1 MLRILQHAT
10 IVLTFSLAA
19 CGGGGNGTAS
29 NDPGAG
35 GTGGTGGTG
44 GGGSGGS
51 GSFAVTYTDIVNL
64 ASWEW
69 AVDWFVED
77 AGSVAGPFNSGG
89 TGVVSLGQPVGTTV
103 HLTRREAF
111 YFFTFM
117 DAPVD
122 AISFYTGDRDLASVN
137 ENVTVNL
144 TNASVDDQLMLF
156 YPFPNWWDIDQV
168 PYSLTQTVG
177 SADLIADDGTATV
190 FINYRASEAE
200 EPASRY
206 DFRLDLAPTELSSVD
221 FDVAALRQ
229 RTTTRQW
236 QSNAMLNGSAL
247 PFLWAQRKGIFL
259 IAGESNSGGGTSGLI
274 GLPDQFPAD
283 RWYLASGPTLM
294 PEIVQ
299 SVDPASTDMIVM
311 DPLSGFIDDNTIIY
325 DADAGSI
332 SVMAPGVAPIHFGH
346 LRLATNSEVWEIYF
360 PATALQISGDVVSL
374 ALPENPVSAQL
385 PAFTSVTIEFYR
397 LDGGATPEDMYRYLW
412 NRRTHSLPSFAMQS
426 EFTFL

>member
-1 MLRILQHAT
+1 MLRILQYAT
-10 IVLTFSLAA
+10 IVFALSLAA
-19 CGGGGNGTAS
+19 CGGGGNDPAPS
-29 NDPGAG
+29 DPGP
-35 GTGGTGGTG
+35 GGTGGTG

-51 GSFAVTYTDIVNL
+51 GGFAVTYTDVANL
-64 ASWEW
+64 ASWES

-89 TGVVSLGQPVGTTV
+89 TGVVDLGQPAGTKV

-111 YFFTFM
+111 FYFTFM

-122 AISFYTGDRDLASVN
+122 AISFYTGDRDLASAN

-144 TNASVDDQLMLF
+144 SNTTIGDQLMLF
-156 YPFPNWWDIDQV
+156 YPFPNWWDIDQA
-168 PYSLTQTVG
+168 PYTLTQTVG

-200 EPASRY
+200 EPSSRY
-206 DFRLDLAPTELSSVD
+206 DFRLDLAPTVLSSVD
-221 FDVAALRQ
+221 FDIAALRQ
-229 RTTTRQW
+229 RTITRQW
-236 QSNAMLNGSAL
+236 QSNAMLSGSAL
-247 PFLWAQRKGIFL
+247 PFLWAQRKGVFL
-259 IAGESNSGGGTSGLI
+259 IAGESSNGGGTSGLI

-311 DPLSGFIDDNTIIY
+311 DPLSGFIDDNTITY
-325 DADAGSI
+325 DADTGTI

-346 LRLATNSEVWEIYF
+346 LRLATTSEVWEIYF
-360 PATALQISGDVVSL
+360 PATALQISGDVVTL
-374 ALPENPVSAQL
+374 ALPERPANAQL
-385 PAFTSVTIEFYR
+385 PAFTSVTIELYR
-397 LDGGATPEDMYRYLW
+397 LDGGATAEAMYRYLW
-412 NRRTHSLPSFAMQS
+412 NRRAHSLPSFAMQS

>member
-1 MLRILQHAT
+1 MLRVLQHAT
-10 IVLTFSLAA
+10 IVLVLSLAA
-19 CGGGGNGTAS
+19 CGGSGNAPAS
-29 NDPGAG
+29 DP
-35 GTGGTGGTG
+35 GGTGGTG

-51 GSFAVTYTDIVNL
+51 GGFAVTYTDVANL

-77 AGSVAGPFNSGG
+77 AGSVSGPFNSGG
-89 TGVVSLGQPVGTTV
+89 TGVVDLGQTVGTTV
-103 HLTRREAF
+103 HLTRQEAF
-111 YFFTFM
+111 FYFTFM

-144 TNASVDDQLMLF
+144 SNTTIGHQLMLF
-156 YPFPNWWDIDQV
+156 YPFPNWWDIDQA

-206 DFRLDLAPTELSSVD
+206 DFQLDLAPTALSSVD
-221 FDVAALRQ
+221 FDVAVLRQ

-236 QSNAMLNGSAL
+236 QSNAMLSGSAL

-259 IAGESNSGGGTSGLI
+259 IAGESSSGGGTSGLI

-283 RWYLASGPTLM
+283 RWYLASGLTLM

-299 SVDPASTDMIVM
+299 TVDPASTDTIVM
-311 DPLSGFIDDNTIIY
+311 DPLSGFIDDNTITY
-325 DADAGSI
+325 DANAGTV
-332 SVMAPGVAPIHFGH
+332 SVMAPGVAPVHFGH
-346 LRLATNSEVWEIYF
+346 LRLATTSEVWEIYF
-360 PATALQISGDVVSL
+360 PATALQISADNITL
-374 ALPENPVSAQL
+374 ALPEHPVNAQL
-385 PAFTSVTIEFYR
+385 PAFTSVSIDLYR
-397 LDGGATPEDMYRYLW
+397 LDGGATPEAMYRYLW
-412 NRRTHSLPSFAMQS
+412 NRRTHLLPSFAMQS

>member
-1 MLRILQHAT
+1 MLRIIQDAT
-10 IVLTFSLAA
+10 IVLAFSLAA
-19 CGGGGNGTAS
+19 CGGGGNNAAPG
-29 NDPGAG
+29 DPGAG
-35 GTGGTGGTG
+35 STGGTGGTG
-44 GGGSGGS
+44 GSGG
-51 GSFAVTYTDIVNL
+51 FAVTYTDVANL

-77 AGSVAGPFNSGG
+77 AGSVAGPFNTGG
-89 TGVVSLGQPVGTTV
+89 TGVVDLGQPSGTTV

-111 YFFTFM
+111 FYSTFM
-117 DAPVD
+117 DTPVD

-144 TNASVDDQLMLF
+144 SNTTIGDQLMLF
-156 YPFPNWWDIDQV
+156 YPFPNWWDIDQAS
-168 PYSLTQTVG
+168 YTLTQTVG

-206 DFRLDLAPTELSSVD
+206 DFRLDLTPTDLSNVD

-236 QSNAMLNGSAL
+236 QSNAMLSGSAL
-247 PFLWAQRKGIFL
+247 PFLWAQRKGVFL
-259 IAGESNSGGGTSGLI
+259 IAGESSSGGGTSGLI

-283 RWYLASGPTLM
+283 RWYLVSGPTLM

-311 DPLSGFIDDNTIIY
+311 DPLSGFIDENTITY
-325 DADAGSI
+325 DADAGTV
-332 SVMAPGVAPIHFGH
+332 SVMVPGVAPIHLGH
-346 LRLATNSEVWEIYF
+346 LRLATTSEVWEIYF
-360 PATALQISGDVVSL
+360 PATALQISGDIVTL
-374 ALPENPVSAQL
+374 ALPEHPDNAQL
-385 PAFTSVTIEFYR
+385 PAFTSVTIELYR
-397 LDGGATPEDMYRYLW
+397 LDGGATAEAMYRYLW
-412 NRRTHSLPSFAMQS
+412 NRRTHVLPSFAMQS

>member
-1 MLRILQHAT
+1 MLRTLHYVT
-10 IVLTFSLAA
+10 IVLALSLAA
-19 CGGGGNGTAS
+19 CGGGGNGPAP

-51 GSFAVTYTDIVNL
+51 GSFAVTYTDIANL
-64 ASWEW
+64 GSWEG

-77 AGSVAGPFNSGG
+77 AGGVSGPFDSGG
-89 TGVVSLGQPVGTTV
+89 TGVVSLGQPAGDTV

-111 YFFTFM
+111 YCFTFM

-122 AISFYTGDRDLASVN
+122 AISFYTGDRDFVSVN

-144 TNASVDDQLMLF
+144 ANTAIDDQLMLF

-168 PYSLTQTVG
+168 PYTLTQTVG

-190 FINYRASEAE
+190 FINYRTSEVE

-229 RTTTRQW
+229 RTSTRQW
-236 QSNAMLNGSAL
+236 QSSAMLSGSAL

-259 IAGESNSGGGTSGLI
+259 IAGESSSGGGTSGLV

-283 RWYLASGPTLM
+283 RWYLASGLTLM

-299 SVDPASTDMIVM
+299 SVDPASTGIIVM
-311 DPLSGFIDDNTIIY
+311 DPLPGFIDDNTITY
-325 DADAGSI
+325 DANAGTI

-360 PATALQISGDVVSL
+360 PATALQISADMITL
-374 ALPENPVSAQL
+374 ELPEHPVNAEL
-385 PAFTSVTIEFYR
+385 PAFTSASIELFR
-397 LDGGATPEDMYRYLW
+397 LDGGATAEAMYRYLW
-412 NRRTHSLPSFAMQS
+412 NRRTHLLPSFAMQS

>member
-1 MLRILQHAT
+1 MLRILQHVT
-10 IVLTFSLAA
+10 IVLALSLVA
-19 CGGGGNGTAS
+19 CGGGGNDPAPS
-29 NDPGAG
+29 DPGPG

-44 GGGSGGS
+44 GGGSGGLE
-51 GSFAVTYTDIVNL
+51 GYAVTYTDVANL

-89 TGVVSLGQPVGTTV
+89 TGVVGLGQPGGATV

-111 YFFTFM
+111 IYFTFM

-122 AISFYTGDRDLASVN
+122 AISFYTGDRDLASIN

-144 TNASVDDQLMLF
+144 SNTTVGDQLMLF
-156 YPFPNWWDIDQV
+156 YPFPNWWDIDQA
-168 PYSLTQTVG
+168 PYTLMQTVG
-177 SADLIADDGTATV
+177 SADLIADDGTASV

-200 EPASRY
+200 EPTSRY
-206 DFRLDLAPTELSSVD
+206 DFRLDLPPTGLSSVD

-236 QSNAMLNGSAL
+236 QSNGMLSGSDL
-247 PFLWAQRKGIFL
+247 PFLWAQRKGVFL
-259 IAGESNSGGGTSGLI
+259 IAGDSSSGGGTSGSV
-274 GLPDQFPAD
+274 GWPDQFPAD

-299 SVDPASTDMIVM
+299 SVDPTSKDIIVM
-311 DPLSGFIDDNTIIY
+311 DPLPGFIDRNTIAY
-325 DADAGSI
+325 DADSGSF
-332 SVMAPGVAPIHFGH
+332 SVMVPGVAPVQFGH
-346 LRLATNSEVWEIYF
+346 LRLATTSEVWEIYF
-360 PATALQISGDVVSL
+360 PATALQISGDIITL
-374 ALPENPVSAQL
+374 ALPEHPVNAQL
-385 PAFTSVTIEFYR
+385 PAFTSVTIELYR
-397 LDGGATPEDMYRYLW
+397 LDGGATAEAMYRYLW
-412 NRRTHSLPSFAMQS
+412 NRRTYSLPSFAMQS